1 MSVPSRIHL
10 PFTHLSTN
18 DVCDKAYIDTVM
30 CRFPATLQGDPE
42 TIFSY
47 TTDILRPFNICHCT
61 FTPLSILAITEV
73 HIAGH
78 TINCSDIGNGC
89 VFYFSRSLSPFDLF
103 GMILIPI
110 IVRAVDD
117 SISLLPSAV

>member
-18 DVCDKAYIDTVM
+18 GVCDKAYTDTVT

-61 FTPLSILAITEV
+61 FTPLSYP
-73 HIAGH
+73 
-78 TINCSDIGNGC
+78 GNNPSS
-89 VFYFSRSLSPFDLF
+89 YRRTHDQLQRHWQR
-103 GMILIPI
+103 
-110 IVRAVDD
+110 VRVL
-117 SISLLPSAV
+117 LLPLPFTF